1 MQRLFLFLFRYRAFI
16 IFVLLE
22 VLCAW
27 LIIKNNRYQSAA
39 FFNSANKYVAEAM
52 RATNAVEEYLALKDV
67 NADLAQENARLNN
80 LYTKVQQGGY
90 EESKGYTLDSVV
102 AGRFK
107 YRVAKVI
114 NNSTH
119 HFNNYLTLDKGTLD
133 GVKPGMGVISPEGV
147 VGKVKYCSAH
157 FSTVTSL
164 LHLDLQVSS
173 QIKKDNT
180 IGTVKWDGKNAGEIG
195 LLYIPHHVQLTKGD
209 TIVTSSYNT
218 IFPEGIMIGTIKNFN
233 LREAEAF
240 YDIDVVLSTDFYKLT
255 YVYVIE
261 NMLQTE
267 QELLEQR
274 TTAIESK

>member
-1 MQRLFLFLFRYRAFI
+1 
-16 IFVLLE
+16 
-22 VLCAW
+22 
-27 LIIKNNRYQSAA
+27 
-39 FFNSANKYVAEAM
+39 M
-52 RATNAVEEYLALKDV
+52 RASNAVYEYLALKNV

-80 LYTKVQQGGY
+80 LYTKVQQGSY
-90 EESKGYTLDSVV
+90 EGSKGNGPDSMV
-102 AGRFK
+102 AGRFR

-114 NNSTH
+114 NNSTRN
-119 HFNNYLTLDKGTLD
+119 FNNYLTLDKGTLD
-133 GVKPGMGVISPEGV
+133 GIKPGMGVISPAGV
-147 VGKVKYCSAH
+147 VGKVKYCSDH

-180 IGTVKWDGKNAGEIG
+180 IGTAKWDGKDAGEIS
-195 LLYIPHHVQLTKGD
+195 LLYVPHHIQLTKGD

-218 IFPEGIMIGTIKNFN
+218 IFPEGIMIGTIKDFN

-261 NMLQTE
+261 NVLQAE
-267 QELLEQR
+267 QESLEQR
-274 TTAIESK
+274 TTLGSK